1 MTLNHQ
7 LKTVC
12 VEPKAARSGARAFP
26 APPRRRI
33 GFFTPR
39 RRRKNSARKTV
50 FTPCTRPFSLL
61 ENFTITAGNAAFGD
75 VILFSSACSSCDQF
89 RNHHHR
95 HGVFPDAADVLADA
109 IGGVTAARHHHTQA
123 DGKFG
128 SVGNHRKKIYFT
140 FASAFFEEK
149 RRREP
154 TQTNSYLTQ

>member
-1 MTLNHQ
+1 MTNP

-12 VEPKAARSGARAFP
+12 GTPKAARSDARACLV
-26 APPRRRI
+26 AARRQA

-39 RRRKNSARKTV
+39 PWPKNSTRKTV
-50 FTPCTRPFSLL
+50 FPPCTRPASLL
-61 ENFTITAGNAAFGD
+61 ENLTITAGNAAFGD

-123 DGKFG
+123 VGNFG
-128 SVGNHRKKIYFT
+128 SVGNRRKKIYFT

-154 TQTNSYLTQ
+154 TQTNSYLSQ